1 MSPTRSKTIKAFAK
15 KQKKGIYGGTP
26 TNRAFVWFLVKKSR
40 KIRMKIAKSTQKK
53 KNSGIIAFGQYST
66 SMSFASQRRP
76 IAFGTFAE
84 TNSTMASSRQIR
96 DEIMKMTIAVNSDP
110 AQKAIYEL
118 RKENVKFMENIE
130 ALQVQ
135 KDKLGKRTKANADE
149 FDNLTKQI
157 KENQVAITSNKDKM
171 EDLRRAM
178 DVNQMT
184 MAQLRKEASLLKTQ
198 LLEIVPGS
206 SIEKQKELEERLRA
220 VNSRMGEVQMG
231 ANQTR
236 SSFRGLA
243 DTFNH
248 YQGIVVAGMAIFAGF
263 ALSVQQVI
271 DRNNKL
277 VDAQT
282 AVAKTVNM
290 TKQEVDDLTK
300 SFSTFDTRTSR
311 IDLLKIAETGGRL
324 GIGKEQI
331 KEFVREVDKANV
343 ALGDG
348 FAGGVEAVTD
358 TLGKLKNLY
367 GETKDLD
374 MATAINQIGSAM
386 NELGANGAAT
396 EQNIGEFALR
406 LGSLPAKL
414 KPTIAESL
422 ALGAAFEESG
432 INAERAGTAYSTFVR
447 NAATNSEKFAK
458 VMGISKKE
466 VESLMN
472 TDPLEFFLKFSE
484 GMKGMDTTELAKTME
499 YLKMNDQYVI
509 ATMGAASENTDRF
522 RKSIELSNKSLTE
535 ATSLT
540 DEFNKVNNNTSAIFD
555 KVQKKF
561 LGMFTSEAVA
571 NTLNYLISA
580 FGKFIG
586 AIEDSEGTITSF
598 REMLVMM
605 IKVITIAA
613 VSTIS
618 YNAAIALT
626 SMTLTGARAQL
637 LSYTV
642 VQKLNTALN
651 QVGTVFQTAWNL
663 AVGLGGIAIGR
674 LTGFTALQTAAQ
686 QRLNL
691 AMAANPFGAI
701 LALITL
707 LIGAYIAFGRE
718 TDKLIDKQKVL
729 NDVKTTSISKT
740 IDEKNEIEKLVA
752 VAKSEHATNDQ
763 RAQALKR
770 LNDIIPDHIG
780 LLTAQNIKT
789 AEGVGIINKYIDA
802 LNRRAYAE
810 AINERKKE
818 LLKKQIEIQ
827 GNDVEKGWTDLGGI
841 GSFLEQKL
849 NSGNL
854 QKEMSAQE
862 AKRIDSMRKSADI
875 EKELAKYIPIVQAA
889 YRKRR
894 GELVENTRQFNVL
907 NDEQKRLIASDPGA
921 VLGNDTTSNYN
932 TNFSAEPKTKT
943 TKPNSTAAADRRHQK
958 EMDDMLKRGDEAAAL
973 ARQTQ
978 LDLEDARI
986 EAMNEGYDKQI
997 DTLNLQEM
1005 RKMEEIDKKKIT
1017 DNEFEILNNK
1027 IAKAKGNDKLLF
1039 QALKNSWLA
1048 NNASLEE
1055 LKLSE
1060 QEVFANK
1067 RKTLQYKSEKEFLAD
1082 QEDLHKTALG
1092 HLQKEFNEEMASYT
1106 TLAELKAG
1114 LKGRMDDKELK
1125 RITTWAQGKE
1135 ALNKIYQKREL
1146 DLQVAH
1152 LEAMVKLYEGLD
1164 LGILT
1169 PEQRKEVMKFLDEAA
1184 NKIAELNA
1192 KKAGANQDDKADK
1205 KPTLGRKSPTDVLGL
1220 STDDWAQ
1227 MFDNLQTGADKLGT
1241 VMAAVTA
1248 LQNAFGAYYQ
1258 FVEANEKRQMQQIEQ
1273 NTNRKKRGLKKQLD
1287 EGYINQ
1293 ETYKKLTIKADQ
1305 DLEKKKIEFAVR
1317 QAKREKAMA
1326 ISSTI
1331 MNTAQAIMGIWAQV
1345 PKGDFG
1351 IMAGILSGVV
1361 GVMGAMQVATIMSQP
1376 LPTAEGFE
1384 DGFGMEYPITRAQD
1398 GKRFNVRKSRLKSTL
1413 VDRPTHFIA
1422 GENNKVEM
1430 VIDSPTWTSYTPQLK
1445 NAIYA
1450 ANARANGFESGF
1462 NTKGGTTPT
1471 SSGNDEI
1478 MIKMMSLMSKN
1489 IEVLEYIRDTPPIA
1503 IIQKNARNG
1512 KEVDEMRQEFLDLK
1526 NKNKH

>member
-1 MSPTRSKTIKAFAK
+1 MRCHFA
-15 KQKKGIYGGTP
+15 
-26 TNRAFVWFLVKKSR
+26 N
-40 KIRMKIAKSTQKK
+40 
-53 KNSGIIAFGQYST
+53 
-66 SMSFASQRRP
+66 SFASQRKP
-76 IAFGTFAE
+76 NAFDTFAE
-84 TNSTMASSRQIR
+84 TNTTMASSRQIR
-96 DEIMKMTIAVNSDP
+96 DEIMKMTIVVNSDP
-110 AQKAIYEL
+110 AQKAIFE
-118 RKENVKFMENIE
+118 
-130 ALQVQ
+130 
-135 KDKLGKRTKANADE
+135 
-149 FDNLTKQI
+149 LTKQTSSLTDKKRDLS
-157 KENQVAITSNKDKM
+157 KELRETEKLLGKESDEYKALSKEILQTNRQINANAKEM
-171 EDLRRAM
+171 ERLRGEMDLT
-178 DVNQMT
+178 QMT
-184 MAQLRKEASLLKTQ
+184 MSQLKKEAALLRTNLNNMIPGTQASIDMQAQLDR
-198 LLEIVPGS
+198 
-206 SIEKQKELEERLRA
+206 
-220 VNSRMGEVQMG
+220 VNARMAEVRTG

-243 DTFNH
+243 ETFNH
-248 YQGIVVAGMAIFAGF
+248 YQGIIVAGMAIFAGF

-277 VDAQT
+277 VDSQT

-331 KEFVREVDKANV
+331 KDFVKEVDKANV

-396 EQNIGEFALR
+396 EQNIGDFALR

-458 VMGISKKE
+458 VMGLSKKE

-484 GMKGMDTTELAKTME
+484 GMKGMDTTDLAKTME

-522 RKSIELSNKSLTE
+522 RKSIELSNQSLTQ

-571 NTLNYLISA
+571 NTLNFLIGT

-586 AIEDSEGTITSF
+586 AIEDSEGTVTNF

-613 VSTIS
+613 VSTLS
-618 YNAAIALT
+618 YNAAIAL
-626 SMTLTGARAQL
+626 STLTLSGARAQL
-637 LSYTV
+637 FGYTV

-663 AVGLGGIAIGR
+663 AVGLGGVAIGR
-674 LTGFTALQTAAQ
+674 LTGLTALQTAAQ
-686 QRLNL
+686 TRLNL

-707 LIGAYIAFGRE
+707 LVGAYIAFGRE
-718 TDKLIDKQKVL
+718 TDKLIDKQKIL
-729 NDVKTTSISKT
+729 NDVKTISINKT
-740 IDEKNEIEKLVA
+740 VDEKNEIEKLVA
-752 VAKSEHATNDQ
+752 VAKSESSTNDQ
-763 RAQALKR
+763 RALALKR

-802 LNRRAYAE
+802 LNRQAYAE
-810 AINERKKE
+810 VVNEKKKE
-818 LLKKQIEIQ
+818 LLKKQIDIQ
-827 GNDVEKGWTDLGGI
+827 GKDIEKGWTNLGGV
-841 GSFLEQKL
+841 GGWLEQKL
-849 NSGNL
+849 NGGNL
-854 QKEMSAQE
+854 QKEMTAQD
-862 AKRIDSMRKSADI
+862 AKRIDSLRKSADV
-875 EKELAKYIPIVQAA
+875 EKELAKYIPMVRDA

-894 GELVENTRQFNVL
+894 EELVENTRQFNIM
-907 NDEQKRLIASDPGA
+907 NDEQKRLIASDPSA
-921 VLGNDTTSNYN
+921 VLGSDSISTYN
-932 TNFSAEPKTKT
+932 TNFSTEPKIKT
-943 TKPNSTAAADRRHQK
+943 TKPGSTSSADRRHQK
-958 EMDDMLKRGDEAAAL
+958 ELDDMMKRGDQAAAL
-973 ARQTQ
+973 ARQIQ

-997 DTLNLQEM
+997 DTINLQEM

-1017 DNEFEILNNK
+1017 DNEFLILNKK
-1027 IAKAKGNDKLLF
+1027 IETAKGNDKLLF
-1039 QALKNSWLA
+1039 QALRNSWLA
-1048 NNASLEE
+1048 NNSSLDE

-1060 QEVFANK
+1060 QQVFANK
-1067 RKTLQYKSEKEFLAD
+1067 RQALQFKSEKEFLAD
-1082 QEDLHKTALG
+1082 QNELHATALG
-1092 HLQKEFNEEMASYT
+1092 QLQKEANEEIASYT

-1114 LKGRMDDKELK
+1114 LKGRIDDKELQ

-1164 LGILT
+1164 LGVLT
-1169 PEQRKEVMKFLDEAA
+1169 PDQRKEVMKFLEEAG
-1184 NKIAELNA
+1184 NKIAEFKA
-1192 KKAGANQDDKADK
+1192 KAAGINQDDKSGIK
-1205 KPTLGRKSPTDVLGL
+1205 KLSERSVDILGFTPE
-1220 STDDWAQ
+1220 DWEA
-1227 MFDNLQTGADKLGT
+1227 FYDNLQTGTDKLATLQMG
-1241 VMAAVTA
+1241 VGA

-1258 FVEANEKRQMQQIEQ
+1258 FVAANEKKQLQQIET
-1273 NTNRKKRGLKKQLD
+1273 NTERKKRGLKTQLD
-1287 EGYINQ
+1287 QGYINQ

-1305 DLEKKKIEFAVR
+1305 DLDKKKAELEAKA
-1317 QAKREKAMA
+1317 AKRERNIQIASTIANTAMA
-1326 ISSTI
+1326 IMKTLATTPFPLNLI
-1331 MNTAQAIMGIWAQV
+1331 MSA
-1345 PKGDFG
+1345 
-1351 IMAGILSGVV
+1351 VV
-1361 GVMGAMQVATIMSQP
+1361 GGIGALQLATIMRQP
-1376 LPTAEGFE
+1376 LPQAAGFE
-1384 DGFGMEYPITRAQD
+1384 DGFGMEYPITRQQD
-1398 GKRFNVRKSRLKSTL
+1398 GKRFNVRRSRLKSGL

-1422 GENNKVEM
+1422 GENRKVEM
-1430 VIDSPTWTSYTPQLK
+1430 VVDNPTWKTYPQELK
-1445 NAIYA
+1445 NAIHS

-1462 NTKGGTTPT
+1462 NAKGGTKTI
-1471 SSGNDEI
+1471 SSGNDEL

-1512 KEVDEMRQEFLDLK
+1512 KEFDEMRQEFLDLK

>member
-1 MSPTRSKTIKAFAK
+1 
-15 KQKKGIYGGTP
+15 
-26 TNRAFVWFLVKKSR
+26 
-40 KIRMKIAKSTQKK
+40 MKNQHHNWGVIA
-53 KNSGIIAFGQYST
+53 
-66 SMSFASQRRP
+66 FASQRNP
-76 IAFGTFAE
+76 IAFGTFAQ
-84 TNSTMASSRQIR
+84 TNTTMASARQIR
-96 DEIMKMTIAVNSDP
+96 DEIMKMTIVVNSDP
-110 AQKAIYEL
+110 AQKAIY
-118 RKENVKFMENIE
+118 
-130 ALQVQ
+130 
-135 KDKLGKRTKANADE
+135 DLGKKNQDLKEKNDALSASMKEVRSSLGKNSDE
-149 FDNLTKQI
+149 YKKLTS
-157 KENQVAITSNKDKM
+157 ELNQNKLAITSNEKEM
-171 EDLRRAM
+171 ERLRGEM
-178 DVNQMT
+178 DITQMT
-184 MAQLRKEASLLKTQ
+184 MAQLRKESALLRSN
-198 LLEIVPGS
+198 LNNMVPGS
-206 SIEKQKELEERLRA
+206 QASVELQAQLTRI
-220 VNSRMGEVQMG
+220 NDRMAEVRTG

-236 SSFRGLA
+236 TSFRSLA

-248 YQGIVVAGMAIFAGF
+248 YQGIVVAGLAVFAGF

-290 TKQEVDDLTK
+290 TKQEVDELTK

-324 GIGKEQI
+324 GIGKDQI

-367 GETKDLD
+367 GETKELD

-458 VMGISKKE
+458 VMGLSKKE
-466 VESLMN
+466 VEDLMN

-522 RKSIELSNKSLTE
+522 RKSIELSNKSLSE

-571 NTLNYLISA
+571 NTLNYLIST

-586 AIEDSEGTITSF
+586 AIEDSEGTVTNF

-613 VSTIS
+613 VSTLS
-618 YNAAIALT
+618 YNAAIAL
-626 SMTLTGARAQL
+626 SSVTLTGARAQL

-651 QVGTVFQTAWNL
+651 QVGVVFQTAWNL
-663 AVGLGGIAIGR
+663 AVGLGGVAVGR
-674 LTGFTALQTAAQ
+674 LTGLTALQTAAQ
-686 QRLNL
+686 QRLNI

-707 LIGAYIAFGRE
+707 LVGAYIAFGRE
-718 TDKLIDKQKVL
+718 TDRLIDKQKIL
-729 NDVKTTSISKT
+729 NDVKTTSISRT
-740 IDEKNEIEKLVA
+740 VDEKNEIEKLVA
-752 VAKSEHATNDQ
+752 VAKSESATNDQ

-802 LNRRAYAE
+802 LNRQAYAE
-810 AINERKKE
+810 VVNERKKE

-827 GNDVEKGWTDLGGI
+827 GNDVEKGWANLGGV
-841 GSFLEQKL
+841 GGWLEQKL
-849 NSGNL
+849 NTGNL
-854 QKEMSAQE
+854 QTEMSAKE
-862 AKRIDSMRKSADI
+862 AKQIDSMRKSADV
-875 EKELAKYIPIVQAA
+875 EKALAKYIPLVREA

-894 GELVENTRQFNVL
+894 EELVENTRQFNIM
-907 NDEQKRLIASDPGA
+907 NDEQKKLIARDPSS
-921 VLGNDTTSNYN
+921 VLGNDARSGYITD
-932 TNFSAEPKTKT
+932 FGADPKTTPGT
-943 TKPNSTAAADRRHQK
+943 TKSTVAYDRRHQK

-973 ARQTQ
+973 ARQIQ

-1017 DNEFEILNNK
+1017 DNEFLILNKK
-1027 IAKAKGNDKLLF
+1027 IEAAKGNDKLLF
-1039 QALKNSWLA
+1039 QALRNSWMA
-1048 NNASLEE
+1048 NNASLDE

-1067 RKTLQYKSEKEFLAD
+1067 RQALQFKSEKEFLSD
-1082 QEDLHKTALG
+1082 QNELHAKALG
-1092 HLQKEFNEEMASYT
+1092 QLKREADEEIASYS
-1106 TLAELKAG
+1106 TLAELKTG
-1114 LKGRMDDKELK
+1114 LKGRIDDRELQ

-1135 ALNKIYQKREL
+1135 ALNKIYQKREI

-1164 LGILT
+1164 LGVLT
-1169 PEQRKEVMKFLDEAA
+1169 PEQRKEVMKFLDEAG
-1184 NKIAELNA
+1184 NKIAEFKA
-1192 KKAGANQDDKADK
+1192 KAAGVDQDDKNGLK
-1205 KPTLGRKSPTDVLGL
+1205 KLSERSVDILGFTPE
-1220 STDDWAQ
+1220 DWEA
-1227 MFDNLQTGADKLGT
+1227 FYDNLQTGTDKLATLQMG
-1241 VMAAVTA
+1241 VGA

-1258 FVEANEKRQMQQIEQ
+1258 FVAANEKKQLQQIES
-1273 NTNRKKRGLKKQLD
+1273 NTELKKRRLKTQLD
-1287 EGYINQ
+1287 QGYINQ
-1293 ETYKKLTIKADQ
+1293 EKYKQLTIKADV
-1305 DLEKKKIEFAVR
+1305 DLDKKKAELEAKA
-1317 QAKREKAMA
+1317 AKRERNIQIASTIANTAMA
-1326 ISSTI
+1326 IMKTLATTPFPLNLVMS
-1331 MNTAQAIMGIWAQV
+1331 A
-1345 PKGDFG
+1345 
-1351 IMAGILSGVV
+1351 VV
-1361 GVMGAMQVATIMSQP
+1361 GGIGALQLATIMRQP
-1376 LPTAEGFE
+1376 LPQAAGFE
-1384 DGFGMEYPITRAQD
+1384 DGFGMEYPITRQQD
-1398 GKRFNVRKSRLKSTL
+1398 GKRFNVRRSRLKSGL

-1422 GENNKVEM
+1422 GESNKVEM

-1445 NAIYA
+1445 NAIHA

-1462 NTKGGTTPT
+1462 NTQRPESGGAQA
-1471 SSGNDEI
+1471 NDDI
-1478 MIKMMSLMSKN
+1478 MIKMMSLMTKN

-1503 IIQKNARNG
+1503 IIQKTARNG
-1512 KEVDEMRQEFLDLK
+1512 KEVDEMREEYLNLK

>member
-1 MSPTRSKTIKAFAK
+1 
-15 KQKKGIYGGTP
+15 
-26 TNRAFVWFLVKKSR
+26 
-40 KIRMKIAKSTQKK
+40 
-53 KNSGIIAFGQYST
+53 
-66 SMSFASQRRP
+66 
-76 IAFGTFAE
+76 
-84 TNSTMASSRQIR
+84 MASSRQIR
-96 DEIMKMTIAVNSDP
+96 DEIMKMTIVVNSDP

-118 RKENVKFMENIE
+118 TKQTSSLTDKKRDLSKELRETEK
-130 ALQVQ
+130 L
-135 KDKLGKRTKANADE
+135 LGKESDEYKALSKEILQTNRQINANAKEMERLRGEMD
-149 FDNLTKQI
+149 LT
-157 KENQVAITSNKDKM
+157 
-171 EDLRRAM
+171 
-178 DVNQMT
+178 QMT
-184 MAQLRKEASLLKTQ
+184 MSQLKKEAALLRTNLNNMIPGTQASIDMQAQLDR
-198 LLEIVPGS
+198 
-206 SIEKQKELEERLRA
+206 
-220 VNSRMGEVQMG
+220 VNARMAEVRTG

-236 SSFRGLA
+236 SSFRSLA

-248 YQGIVVAGMAIFAGF
+248 YQGIIVAGMAIFAGF

-331 KEFVREVDKANV
+331 KDFVKEVDKANV

-396 EQNIGEFALR
+396 EQNIGDFALR

-458 VMGISKKE
+458 VMGLSKKE

-484 GMKGMDTTELAKTME
+484 GMKGMDTTDLAKTME

-509 ATMGAASENTDRF
+509 ATLGAASENTDRF
-522 RKSIELSNKSLTE
+522 RKSIELSNQSLTQ

-571 NTLNYLISA
+571 NTLNFLIGT

-586 AIEDSEGTITSF
+586 AIEDSEGTVTNF

-613 VSTIS
+613 ISTLS
-618 YNAAIALT
+618 YNAAMALT
-626 SMTLTGARAQL
+626 SLTLTGARAQL
-637 LSYTV
+637 LSYTII
-642 VQKLNTALN
+642 QKLNTALT
-651 QVGTVFQTAWNL
+651 QVGVVFQTAWNL
-663 AVGLGGIAIGR
+663 AVGLGGVAIGR

-686 QRLNL
+686 TRLNL

-701 LALITL
+701 LALVTL
-707 LIGAYIAFGRE
+707 LVGAYIAFGRE
-718 TDKLIDKQKVL
+718 TDKLIDKQRIL

-752 VAKSEHATNDQ
+752 VAKSESSTNDQ
-763 RAQALKR
+763 RALALKR

-802 LNRRAYAE
+802 LNRQAYAE
-810 AINERKKE
+810 VVNEKKKE
-818 LLKKQIEIQ
+818 LLKKQIDIQ
-827 GNDVEKGWTDLGGI
+827 GKDIEKGWSNLGGV

-854 QKEMSAQE
+854 EKEMSAQE

-875 EKELAKYIPIVQAA
+875 EKELSKYIPMVRDA

-894 GELVENTRQFNVL
+894 EELVENTRQFNIM
-907 NDEQKRLIASDPGA
+907 NDEQKRLIASDPSA
-921 VLGNDTTSNYN
+921 VLGSDSISNYN
-932 TNFSAEPKTKT
+932 TNFSTEPKIKT
-943 TKPNSTAAADRRHQK
+943 TKPGSTSSADRRHQK
-958 EMDDMLKRGDEAAAL
+958 EMDDMMKRGDQAAAL
-973 ARQTQ
+973 ARQIQ

-1017 DNEFEILNNK
+1017 DNEFLILNKK
-1027 IAKAKGNDKLLF
+1027 IETAKGNDKLLF
-1039 QALKNSWLA
+1039 QALRNSWLA
-1048 NNASLEE
+1048 NNASLDE

-1060 QEVFANK
+1060 QQVFANK
-1067 RKTLQYKSEKEFLAD
+1067 RQALQFKSEKEFLSD
-1082 QEDLHKTALG
+1082 QNELHATALG
-1092 HLQKEFNEEMASYT
+1092 QLQKEANEEIASYT

-1114 LKGRMDDKELK
+1114 LKGRIDDKELQ

-1164 LGILT
+1164 LGVLT
-1169 PEQRKEVMKFLDEAA
+1169 PEQRKEVMKFLEEAG
-1184 NKIAELNA
+1184 NKIAEFNA
-1192 KKAGANQDDKADK
+1192 KKAGTNQDDKGDK

-1241 VMAAVTA
+1241 VMAAVSA

-1258 FVEANEKRQMQQIEQ
+1258 FVEANEKRQVQQMEQ

-1293 ETYKKLTIKADQ
+1293 ETYKKLTIKADE
-1305 DLEKKKIEFAVR
+1305 DLDKKKTEIAVK
-1317 QAKREKAMA
+1317 QAKREKQMA
-1326 ISSTI
+1326 IISTI
-1331 MNTAQAIMGIWAQV
+1331 MNTAQAIMGIWAQF
-1345 PKGDFG
+1345 PKFDFG
-1351 IMAGILSGVV
+1351 ATAAIMSGVV
-1361 GVMGAMQVATIMSQP
+1361 GALGAIQVGTIMSQP
-1376 LPTAEGFE
+1376 LPTAQGYE
-1384 DGFGMEYPITRAQD
+1384 DGFGMEYPITRQQD
-1398 GKRFNVRKSRLKSTL
+1398 GKRFNVRRSRLKSGL

-1422 GENNKVEM
+1422 GENRKVEM
-1430 VIDSPTWTSYTPQLK
+1430 VVDNPTWKTYPQELK
-1445 NAIYA
+1445 NAIHS

-1462 NTKGGTTPT
+1462 NAKGGTKTT
-1471 SSGNDEI
+1471 SSGNDEL

-1512 KEVDEMRQEFLDLK
+1512 KEFDEMRQEFLDLK

>member
-1 MSPTRSKTIKAFAK
+1 MFRHH
-15 KQKKGIYGGTP
+15 
-26 TNRAFVWFLVKKSR
+26 
-40 KIRMKIAKSTQKK
+40 
-53 KNSGIIAFGQYST
+53 
-66 SMSFASQRRP
+66 SFASQRKP
-76 IAFGTFAE
+76 FAFGTFAK
-84 TNSTMASSRQIR
+84 TNTTMASSRQIR
-96 DEIMKMTIAVNSDP
+96 DEIMKMTIVVNSDP
-110 AQKAIYEL
+110 AQKAIYDL
-118 RKENVKFMENIE
+118 SQKNVDLKDKNE
-130 ALQVQ
+130 ALKESLKQTAST
-135 KDKLGKRTKANADE
+135 LGKNSDE
-149 FDNLTKQI
+149 YKRLTAELNQNRQSVMSNE
-157 KENQVAITSNKDKM
+157 KEMERLRGEMDIT
-171 EDLRRAM
+171 
-178 DVNQMT
+178 QMT
-184 MAQLRKEASLLKTQ
+184 MAQLRKEAALLRTN
-198 LLEIVPGS
+198 LNNMVPGS
-206 SIEKQKELEERLRA
+206 QASIEMQAQLER
-220 VNSRMGEVQMG
+220 VNFRMAEVRTG

-248 YQGIVVAGMAIFAGF
+248 YQGIVVAGLAIFAGF

-282 AVAKTVNM
+282 AVAKTVNL
-290 TKQEVDDLTK
+290 TKQEVDELTK
-300 SFSTFDTRTSR
+300 SFSTFDTRTAR

-324 GIGKEQI
+324 GIGKQQI

-367 GETKDLD
+367 GETKELD

-396 EQNIGEFALR
+396 EQNIGDFALR

-555 KVQKKF
+555 KVQKRF

-571 NTLNYLISA
+571 NTLNFLIGT

-586 AIEDSEGTITSF
+586 AVEDSEGTVTTF
-598 REMLVMM
+598 RNGLVFL
-605 IKVITIAA
+605 IKVVTLMMAA
-613 VSTIS
+613 MVS
-618 YNAAIALT
+618 YNLVTGVYNALMVTTYQRVIGLAVVEKARNAVMLISNGLATLYRATLWLLAAGYSL
-626 SMTLTGARAQL
+626 LTGNVAGATFAMR
-637 LSYTV
+637 
-642 VQKLNTALN
+642 
-651 QVGTVFQTAWNL
+651 
-663 AVGLGGIAIGR
+663 
-674 LTGFTALQTAAQ
+674 GFTAAL
-686 QRLNL
+686 
-691 AMAANPFGAI
+691 MANPLGAI
-701 LALITL
+701 LGLITL
-707 LIGAYIAFGRE
+707 VAGAYLSYKAIVSDTTKA
-718 TDKLIDKQKVL
+718 QKSL
-729 NDVKTTSISKT
+729 NEVIKEGTA
-740 IDEKNEIEKLVA
+740 N
-752 VAKSEHATNDQ
+752 ATNDI
-763 RAQALKR
+763 AALEV
-770 LNDIIPDHIG
+770 LY
-780 LLTAQNIKT
+780 KT
-789 AEGVGIINKYIDA
+789 ATNVKLSTEERTAAVKKLKAEFPGYFGQISDEIIMNGKAAKSYHELRAAIVASARSKAAEAELERREGDRFKQREQWKEDYGTQLKDLNRLKKNLADMEKSGQITGNRRLEMVTRIQGAEKNLNNMIAQGIAAKRADQKSDAAYIDA
-802 LNRRAYAE
+802 ISKN
-810 AINERKKE
+810 K
-818 LLKKQIEIQ
+818 LLSGKL
-827 GNDVEKGWTDLGGI
+827 TDGGTEETAT
-841 GSFLEQKL
+841 STY
-849 NSGNL
+849 NSDFGTD
-854 QKEMSAQE
+854 K
-862 AKRIDSMRKSADI
+862 
-875 EKELAKYIPIVQAA
+875 
-889 YRKRR
+889 
-894 GELVENTRQFNVL
+894 
-907 NDEQKRLIASDPGA
+907 
-921 VLGNDTTSNYN
+921 
-932 TNFSAEPKTKT
+932 KTKT
-943 TKPNSTAAADRRHQK
+943 TKPKSTAAADRRHQK

-973 ARQTQ
+973 ARQIQ

-1017 DNEFEILNNK
+1017 DNEFLILNKK
-1027 IAKAKGNDKLLF
+1027 IESAKGNDKLLF
-1039 QALKNSWLA
+1039 QSLRNSWLA
-1048 NNASLEE
+1048 NNASLDE

-1060 QEVFANK
+1060 QQVFANK
-1067 RKTLQYKSEKEFLAD
+1067 RQALQYKSEKEFLSD
-1082 QEDLHKTALG
+1082 QNELHAKALG
-1092 HLQKEFNEEMASYT
+1092 QLKKEADEEIAGYT

-1114 LKGRMDDKELK
+1114 LKGRIDDKELQ

-1164 LGILT
+1164 LGVLT
-1169 PEQRKEVMKFLDEAA
+1169 PEQQKEVMKFLDEAG
-1184 NKIAELNA
+1184 NKIAEFKA
-1192 KKAGANQDDKADK
+1192 KAAGINQDDKSGIK
-1205 KPTLGRKSPTDVLGL
+1205 KLSERSVDILGFTPE
-1220 STDDWAQ
+1220 DWEA
-1227 MFDNLQTGADKLGT
+1227 FYDNLQTGTDKLATLQMG
-1241 VMAAVTA
+1241 VGA

-1258 FVEANEKRQMQQIEQ
+1258 FVAANEKKQLQQIES
-1273 NTNRKKRGLKKQLD
+1273 NTERKKRGLKTQLD
-1287 EGYINQ
+1287 QGYINQ
-1293 ETYKKLTIKADQ
+1293 ETYKKLTLKADQ
-1305 DLEKKKIEFAVR
+1305 DLDKKKAELEAKA
-1317 QAKREKAMA
+1317 AKRERNIQIASTIANTAMA
-1326 ISSTI
+1326 IMKTLATTPFPLNLI
-1331 MNTAQAIMGIWAQV
+1331 MSA
-1345 PKGDFG
+1345 
-1351 IMAGILSGVV
+1351 VV
-1361 GVMGAMQVATIMSQP
+1361 GGIGALQLATIMRQP
-1376 LPTAEGFE
+1376 LPQAAGFE

-1398 GKRFNVRKSRLKSTL
+1398 GKRFNVRRSRLKSGL

-1422 GENNKVEM
+1422 GENRKVEM
-1430 VIDSPTWTSYTPQLK
+1430 VVDNPTWKTYPQELK
-1445 NAIYA
+1445 NAIHS

-1462 NTKGGTTPT
+1462 NTKGGTNTT

-1478 MIKMMSLMSKN
+1478 MIRMMSLMSKN

-1503 IIQKNARNG
+1503 IIQKTARNG
-1512 KEVDEMRQEFLDLK
+1512 KEVDEMRQEYLDLK

>member
-1 MSPTRSKTIKAFAK
+1 MFRHH
-15 KQKKGIYGGTP
+15 
-26 TNRAFVWFLVKKSR
+26 
-40 KIRMKIAKSTQKK
+40 
-53 KNSGIIAFGQYST
+53 
-66 SMSFASQRRP
+66 SFASQRIR
-76 IAFGTFAE
+76 IAFGTFAK
-84 TNSTMASSRQIR
+84 TNTTMASSRQIR
-96 DEIMKMTIAVNSDP
+96 DEIMKMTIVVNSDP

-118 RKENVKFMENIE
+118 TKQTSSLTDKKRDLSKELKETE
-130 ALQVQ
+130 KL
-135 KDKLGKRTKANADE
+135 LGKESDEYKALSKEILQTNRQITANAKEMERLRGEMD
-149 FDNLTKQI
+149 LT
-157 KENQVAITSNKDKM
+157 
-171 EDLRRAM
+171 
-178 DVNQMT
+178 QMT
-184 MAQLRKEASLLKTQ
+184 MSQLKKEAALLRTNLNNMIPGSQASIEMQTQ
-198 LLEIVPGS
+198 LD
-206 SIEKQKELEERLRA
+206 R
-220 VNSRMGEVQMG
+220 VNARMAEVRTG

-236 SSFRGLA
+236 TSFRGLA

-324 GIGKEQI
+324 GVGKEQI

-571 NTLNYLISA
+571 NTLNLLIGM

-586 AIEDSEGTITSF
+586 AVEDSEGTVTTF
-598 REMLVMM
+598 RNGLVFL
-605 IKVITIAA
+605 IKVITLMMA
-613 VSTIS
+613 TMIS
-618 YNAAIALT
+618 YNLVTGVYNTLMVTAYQRVIGLTVVEKARNAVMLISNGLATLYRATLWLLAAGYSLVTGNTVGATFAMRGFTAAIMANPLGALLGLI
-626 SMTLTGARAQL
+626 TLVAGAY
-637 LSYTV
+637 LSYKGIVSDTTK
-642 VQKLNTALN
+642 VQKSLNDVMKEGTANATNDIAALEVLYKTATNVKLSTEERTAAVKKLKAEFPGYFGQISDEIIMNGKAAKSYHELRAAIVASARSKAAEAELEKREGDRFKRSENWKADYATQWKELNRLKKDLAEMEKSGTITGNRRLEMVTRIQGAEKNLNRMIAEGIAAKKADQKSDAAYIDAISKNKMLAGKLNTD
-651 QVGTVFQTAWNL
+651 GTETEVTSTYNSDFAKEPGKEKTS
-663 AVGLGGIAIGR
+663 GKSK
-674 LTGFTALQTAAQ
+674 LT
-686 QRLNL
+686 
-691 AMAANPFGAI
+691 
-701 LALITL
+701 
-707 LIGAYIAFGRE
+707 
-718 TDKLIDKQKVL
+718 
-729 NDVKTTSISKT
+729 
-740 IDEKNEIEKLVA
+740 
-752 VAKSEHATNDQ
+752 
-763 RAQALKR
+763 QA
-770 LNDIIPDHIG
+770 
-780 LLTAQNIKT
+780 
-789 AEGVGIINKYIDA
+789 
-802 LNRRAYAE
+802 
-810 AINERKKE
+810 
-818 LLKKQIEIQ
+818 
-827 GNDVEKGWTDLGGI
+827 
-841 GSFLEQKL
+841 S
-849 NSGNL
+849 
-854 QKEMSAQE
+854 
-862 AKRIDSMRKSADI
+862 
-875 EKELAKYIPIVQAA
+875 
-889 YRKRR
+889 
-894 GELVENTRQFNVL
+894 
-907 NDEQKRLIASDPGA
+907 
-921 VLGNDTTSNYN
+921 
-932 TNFSAEPKTKT
+932 
-943 TKPNSTAAADRRHQK
+943 DRRHQK
-958 EMDDMLKRGDEAAAL
+958 EMEDMLKRGDEAAAL
-973 ARQTQ
+973 ARQIQ

-1017 DNEFEILNNK
+1017 DNEFEILNKK
-1027 IAKAKGNDKLLF
+1027 IAKAKGDDKLLF
-1039 QALKNSWLA
+1039 QALKNSWFA

-1067 RKTLQYKSEKEFLAD
+1067 RKVLQYKSEKEFLAD
-1082 QEDLHKTALG
+1082 QEEIHKTALG
-1092 HLQKEFNEEMASYT
+1092 HLQKEFNEEIASYT

-1164 LGILT
+1164 LGVLT

-1205 KPTLGRKSPTDVLGL
+1205 KPTLGRKAPTDILGL
-1220 STDDWAQ
+1220 TPDNWAE

-1241 VMAAVTA
+1241 VMAAVSA

-1258 FVEANEKRQMQQIEQ
+1258 FVEANEKRQVQQMEQ

-1293 ETYKKLTIKADQ
+1293 ETYKKLTIKADE
-1305 DLEKKKIEFAVR
+1305 DLDKKKTEIALK
-1317 QAKREKAMA
+1317 QAKREKQMA
-1326 ISSTI
+1326 IISTI
-1331 MNTAQAIMGIWAQV
+1331 MNTAQAIMGIWAQF
-1345 PKGDFG
+1345 PKFDFG
-1351 IMAGILSGVV
+1351 ATAAIMSGVV
-1361 GVMGAMQVATIMSQP
+1361 GALGAIQVGTIMSQP
-1376 LPTAEGFE
+1376 LPTAQGYE
-1384 DGFGMEYPITRAQD
+1384 DGFGMEYPITRQQD
-1398 GKRFNVRKSRLKSTL
+1398 GKRFNVRKSRLKSGL

-1430 VIDSPTWTSYTPQLK
+1430 VIDSPTWTSYAPQLK

-1462 NTKGGTTPT
+1462 NMKKESTQASG
-1471 SSGNDEI
+1471 GNDEI

-1512 KEVDEMRQEFLDLK
+1512 KEVDEMREEYLNLK

>member
-1 MSPTRSKTIKAFAK
+1 
-15 KQKKGIYGGTP
+15 
-26 TNRAFVWFLVKKSR
+26 
-40 KIRMKIAKSTQKK
+40 
-53 KNSGIIAFGQYST
+53 
-66 SMSFASQRRP
+66 
-76 IAFGTFAE
+76 
-84 TNSTMASSRQIR
+84 MASSRQIR
-96 DEIMKMTIAVNSDP
+96 DEIMKMTIVVNSDP
-110 AQKAIYEL
+110 AQKAIYDLSQKNVEL
-118 RKENVKFMENIE
+118 KDRNE
-130 ALQVQ
+130 AVRESLKQTAST
-135 KDKLGKRTKANADE
+135 LGKNSDE
-149 FDNLTKQI
+149 YKKLTAELNQNKQALTTNE
-157 KENQVAITSNKDKM
+157 KEMERLRGEMDIT
-171 EDLRRAM
+171 
-178 DVNQMT
+178 QMT
-184 MAQLRKEASLLKTQ
+184 MAQLRKEAALLRTN
-198 LLEIVPGS
+198 LNNMVPGS
-206 SIEKQKELEERLRA
+206 QASIEMQAQLER
-220 VNSRMGEVQMG
+220 VNSRMAEVRTG

-248 YQGIVVAGMAIFAGF
+248 YQGIIVAGLAVFAGF

-290 TKQEVDDLTK
+290 TKQEVDELTK

-331 KEFVREVDKANV
+331 REFVREVDKANV

-466 VESLMN
+466 VEDLMN

-522 RKSIELSNKSLTE
+522 RRSIELSNQSLTK

-571 NTLNYLISA
+571 NTLNYLIST

-586 AIEDSEGTITSF
+586 AIEDSEGTVTNF
-598 REMLVMM
+598 RVTLVLML
-605 IKVITIAA
+605 KVITIAA
-613 VSTIS
+613 VSTLS
-618 YNAAIALT
+618 YNAAIALST
-626 SMTLTGARAQL
+626 VTLTGARAQL

-651 QVGTVFQTAWNL
+651 QVGIVFQTAWNL
-663 AVGLGGIAIGR
+663 AVGLGGVAIGR

-701 LALITL
+701 LALVTL
-707 LIGAYIAFGRE
+707 LIGAYIAFARE
-718 TDKLIDKQKVL
+718 TEQLIDKQKIL

-752 VAKSEHATNDQ
+752 VAKSESATNDQ
-763 RAQALKR
+763 RALALKR

-789 AEGVGIINKYIDA
+789 AEGVAIINKYIDA
-802 LNRRAYAE
+802 LNRQAYAE
-810 AINERKKE
+810 VVNEKKKE
-818 LLKKQIEIQ
+818 LLRNQVDIQ
-827 GNDVEKGWTDLGGI
+827 GKDIEKGWGNLGGV
-841 GSFLEQKL
+841 GGWLEQKL
-849 NSGNL
+849 NRGNL
-854 QKEMSAQE
+854 QTEMSAKE
-862 AKRIDSMRKSADI
+862 AKQIDAMRKSADI
-875 EKELAKYIPIVQAA
+875 EQALAKYIPLVREA

-894 GELVENTRQFNVL
+894 EELIENTRQFNIM
-907 NDEQKRLIASDPGA
+907 NEEQKRLIASDPGS
-921 VLGNDTTSNYN
+921 VLGTDPKSNFNTDFTTDKK
-932 TNFSAEPKTKT
+932 EK
-943 TKPNSTAAADRRHQK
+943 KPRSTEAADRRHEK
-958 EMDDMLKRGDEAAAL
+958 EMDDMRRKGDEAAAL
-973 ARQTQ
+973 ARQIQ
-978 LDLEDARI
+978 LDIEDARI
-986 EAMNEGYDKQI
+986 DAMNEGYDKQI

-1017 DNEFEILNNK
+1017 GNEFEIINRK
-1027 IAKAKGNDKLLF
+1027 IAKAKGDDKLLF

-1060 QEVFANK
+1060 QQVFENK

-1082 QEDLHKTALG
+1082 QDDLHKTALE
-1092 HLQKEFNEEMASYT
+1092 HLQREANEEMASYT
-1106 TLAELKAG
+1106 TLADLKAG
-1114 LKGRMDDKELK
+1114 LKGRIDDKELK

-1135 ALNKIYQKREL
+1135 ALNKVYQKREL
-1146 DLQVAH
+1146 ELQVTH

-1169 PEQRKEVMKFLDEAA
+1169 PEQRQEVMKFIDEAG
-1184 NKIAELNA
+1184 NKIAEFKA
-1192 KKAGANQDDKADK
+1192 KAAGVNQDDKNDK
-1205 KPTLGRKSPTDVLGL
+1205 KPTLGRKAPSDVLGL
-1220 STDDWAQ
+1220 TMDDWTQ

-1241 VMAAVTA
+1241 VMAAVSA

-1258 FVEANEKRQMQQIEQ
+1258 FVEANEKRQLRQIEA
-1273 NTNRKKRGLKKQLD
+1273 NTLRKKNTLKKQLLD
-1287 EGYINQ
+1287 GYINQ

-1305 DLEKKKIEFAVR
+1305 DLEKKKAEIALK
-1317 QAKREKAMA
+1317 QAKRERQMA
-1326 ISSTI
+1326 IAQTI
-1331 MNTAQAIMGIWAQV
+1331 SNTAMSIMGIWAQF
-1345 PKGDFG
+1345 PKFDFG
-1351 IMAGILSGVV
+1351 ATAAIMSGVV
-1361 GVMGAMQVATIMSQP
+1361 GALGAVQLATIMSQP
-1376 LPTAEGFE
+1376 LPTAEGYE
-1384 DGFGMEYPITRAQD
+1384 EGFGMEYPMTRAQD
-1398 GKRFNVRKSRLKSTL
+1398 GKRFNVRKSRLRSGL

-1422 GENNKVEM
+1422 GENQKVEM
-1430 VIDSPTWTSYTPQLK
+1430 VIDNPTWTSYPPQLK

-1450 ANARANGFESGF
+1450 ANARANGYEGGF
-1462 NTKGGTTPT
+1462 NTKSETTAK
-1471 SSGNDEI
+1471 SSGNDDM
-1478 MIKMMSLMSKN
+1478 MISVMSLLGKN
-1489 IEVLEYIRDTPPIA
+1489 IELLEYLRDTPPIA
-1503 IIQKNARNG
+1503 IIKKNAQNG
-1512 KEVDEMRQEFLDLK
+1512 KEVEDMRQEYIDLR